1 MVTGYKPLLQKWASN
16 VRRPKDIYERDAEQ
30 LYIVL
35 SEISSDTT
43 IIVEGPSDKELLLRI
58 PFLRARITTLR
69 EFFGEAPNI
78 RKTIILTDY
87 DEEGE
92 RLNIWLKN
100 IISSEYPHITILD
113 WYRERLRPIF
123 SKYGEIYSCLRHLS
137 RIGVL
142 ERYIRYADID
152 WEYENT

>member
-1 MVTGYKPLLQKWASN
+1 M
-16 VRRPKDIYERDAEQ
+16 RRPRDIYEKDAEE

-35 SEISSDTT
+35 NEISKDTT
-43 IIVEGPSDKELLLRI
+43 IIVEGPSDKEILLEI
-58 PFLRARITTLR
+58 PFLKARVTTLR
-69 EFFGEAPNI
+69 EFFETAQHI

-92 RLNIWLKN
+92 RINTWLKN
-100 IISSEYPHITILD
+100 IISSEYPHITILE

-123 SKYGEIYSCLRHLS
+123 SKYGEVYSCLRHLF